1 MIMCMISHTH
11 ASVGLVH
18 CTICQQTIYNSS
30 WNLRNSNVFKTAHP
44 YTWPPSNLASMSS
57 PVKLSIQFNCYVF
70 LMFKAV
76 LCVDLK
82 YDVNKLGMKGFS

>member
-1 MIMCMISHTH
+1 MHH
-11 ASVGLVH
+11 LPADDL
-18 CTICQQTIYNSS
+18 QLELEPPQ
-30 WNLRNSNVFKTAHP
+30 LKRLQTAHP
-44 YTWPPSNLASMSS
+44 YTWPPTNLASMSS

-70 LMFKAV
+70 PMFKAV